1 MSQVEMKGPMVKLKY
16 EANMKR
22 HIGMVAGGTGITPML
37 QIIEEVLRNPGDKTQ
52 LTLVYGSVTQ
62 EDILLKPRLDA
73 LASKHAAQF
82 KVIYLVDK
90 PARGWKG
97 PVGFVTP
104 ELLKEHMP
112 PPGDDSLVLV
122 CGPPGMMVA
131 VSGSKA
137 KDFSQGEVGGALK
150 GLGYAEKHVFKM

>member
-1 MSQVEMKGPMVKLKY
+1 MIKLAY
-16 EANMKR
+16 TPNMKK

-37 QIIEEVLRNPGDKTQ
+37 QIIEEVLRNPADKTQ
-52 LTLVYGSVTQ
+52 LTLVYGSVSH

-73 LASKHAAQF
+73 LASKHAGQF
-82 KVIYLVDK
+82 KVVYIVDK
-90 PARGWKG
+90 APKGWKG

-104 ELLKEHMP
+104 ALLKEHMP
-112 PPGDDSLVLV
+112 APEDDSLVLV

-131 VSGSKA
+131 ISGSKA

-150 GLGYAEKHVFKM
+150 QLGYAEKHVFKM